1 MKKTLILDTPL
12 LINGKEIKELDYDA
26 NEITALQFSEACMK
40 ASELSKNSSSLTLK
54 LKENDYGLHLY
65 LGFAAIIAINPEI
78 DLKDLERIKGND
90 VLKITD
96 IGTVFI
102 FRKSEANSQEK
113 KYAQPC
119 ETTPDTSIQVSEKSE
134 NNA

>member
-113 KYAQPC
+113 ESAQPC
-119 ETTPDTSIQVSEKSE
+119 ETTPDTSTPASEKSE